1 MKSHKATIKGE
12 VQVKDGKV
20 REANKQQMKKKNS
33 IRIKGAEKQQDHLGK
48 FLFCHLMIQECIS

>member
-20 REANKQQMKKKNS
+20 REANKQQMKKK
-33 IRIKGAEKQQDHLGK
+33 KTALE
-48 FLFCHLMIQECIS
+48 